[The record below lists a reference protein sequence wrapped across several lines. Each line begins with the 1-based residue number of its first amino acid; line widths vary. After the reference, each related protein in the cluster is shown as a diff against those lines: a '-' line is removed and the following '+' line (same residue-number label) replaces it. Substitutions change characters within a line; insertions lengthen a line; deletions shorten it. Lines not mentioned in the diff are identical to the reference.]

1 MSFLDKFR
9 YKKTNFISG
18 GLHIATLLER
28 SETCNV
34 KIPKRFVAPKRIDS
48 RDMCLSSNSQNSPYN
63 CAGYSTAGYIEYYNW
78 KTKHYPEQI
87 DGNTIYKRAK
97 EKFDYSNV
105 DGTTLIATS
114 DAAIDLGLIDGIPKF
129 LNYKGILEE
138 NGIPISAE
146 ISIKFGLHQYG
157 VVMAGFFITN
167 EWNYVNKETGIIKNL
182 GEDAEFRSG
191 HAVLLC
197 GYDSNGVY
205 IQNSWGELWGHYG
218 FAILGWEQLKR
229 QLMTAMIIDTKS

>member
-18 GLHIATLLER
+18 GLRVSTLLER
-28 SETCNV
+28 FYTDNIE
-34 KIPKRFVAPKRIDS
+34 IPKVFVAPKKIDS
-48 RDMCLSSNSQNSPYN
+48 RDMCISSNSQNTPYN

-87 DGNTIYKRAK
+87 DGDIIYKRAK
-97 EKFDYSNV
+97 EKFDYNKSE
-105 DGTTLIATS
+105 GTTLIATTN
-114 DAAIDLGLIDGIPKF
+114 AAIDLGLINGVPK
-129 LNYKGILEE
+129 LLDYKGMLGEE
-138 NGIPISAE
+138 DIKVSAE
-146 ISIKFGLHQYG
+146 MSIKFGLHEYG

-182 GEDAEFRSG
+182 GDDAEVRGG

-205 IQNSWGELWGHYG
+205 IQNSWGDWGHYG
-218 FAILGWEQLKR
+218 FAILGWEQFRR